1 MGGWHGFSGW
11 DCFRGFS
18 EAGLGVRADDGAYPL
33 SDARSSLATADLCL
47 AELRSVSKIPRAA
60 GFPRLLAGEA
70 RRPPVCGPRAAV
82 RADQASRASRHRRRL
97 PAALS
102 KSWLWPVKARALGS
116 FQIAPVPRQLRTGGR
131 RPGFGLRV
139 P

>member
-33 SDARSSLATADLCL
+33 SDARSSLATANLCL

-60 GFPRLLAGEA
+60 GFPCLLAGEA
-70 RRPPVCGPRAAV
+70 RRSPVLGHRGTFP
-82 RADQASRASRHRRRL
+82 ADQASRASRHRRRL

-102 KSWLWPVKARALGS
+102 KSWLFPVKARTAAS
-116 FQIAPVPRQLRTGGR
+116 DRWEASWF
-131 RPGFGLRV
+131 
-139 P
+139 